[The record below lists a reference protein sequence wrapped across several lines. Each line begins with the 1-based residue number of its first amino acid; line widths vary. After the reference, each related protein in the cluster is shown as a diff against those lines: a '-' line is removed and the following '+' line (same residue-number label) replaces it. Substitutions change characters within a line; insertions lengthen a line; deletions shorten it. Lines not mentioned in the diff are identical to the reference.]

1 MSVNPLTVDG
11 LAAMIDHTILKPES
25 ARSDVE
31 RAVAEGV
38 AAGCASVCVQPAW
51 VPHAVEVAGGR
62 VPICSVVGFPHGAN
76 LSETKASE
84 AAAVIAQGATE
95 VDMVADLAALADK
108 DDRAVA
114 EDISRVR
121 AAVPHVIL
129 KVILESA
136 LWQPAQLRAAC
147 EAAVSGG
154 ADFVKTSTGF
164 HPTGGATADAVQ
176 TMRDAVGTRAMV
188 KASGG
193 IRTLEDVEAMIDAG
207 ADRLG
212 MSATSAVLA
221 ELSD

>member
-1 MSVNPLTVDG
+1 MTFDSMTAKD

-25 ARSDVE
+25 NRSEVD

-38 AAGCASVCVQPAW
+38 TAGCASVCVQPAW
-51 VPHAVEVAGGR
+51 VPHAFEAAGGR
-62 VPICSVVGFPHGAN
+62 VAICAVVGFPHGAN
-76 LSETKASE
+76 LSETKATE
-84 AAAVIAQGATE
+84 AAAVVAQGATE
-95 VDMVADLAALADK
+95 VDMVADLAALADH

-114 EDISRVR
+114 EDIARVR

-136 LWQPAQLRAAC
+136 LWNPAQLRAAC
-147 EAAVSGG
+147 SAAVSAG

-164 HPTGGATADAVQ
+164 HPSGGASPEAVELLRS
-176 TMRDAVGTRAMV
+176 TVGNRAKV

-193 IRTLEDVEAMIDAG
+193 IRTLRDAETMIVAG

-212 MSATSAVLA
+212 MSATAAVLA
-221 ELSD
+221 ELSS